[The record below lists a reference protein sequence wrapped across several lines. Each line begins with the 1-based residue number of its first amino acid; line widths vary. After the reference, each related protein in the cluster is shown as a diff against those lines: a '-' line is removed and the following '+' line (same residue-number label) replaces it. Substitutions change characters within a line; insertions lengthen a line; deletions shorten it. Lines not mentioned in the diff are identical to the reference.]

1 MRGFKRLAAALV
13 AGGGL
18 TIGTLAATA
27 GTALAD
33 YGQGAA
39 YQVEISVNPPGEG
52 VWFWAE
58 LSPTTS
64 ATSGTG
70 DYQETDCIHLSRFAH
85 GQALD
90 ASAHYAGTLN
100 WYIDS
105 SGNLVMEN
113 IGAIGGTDPLMI
125 TVPTSAFGHSNTV
138 TFSDLFRAISGTFS
152 GSQVQVQLAP

>member
-1 MRGFKRLAAALV
+1 MHRFKRATAALI

-18 TIGTLAATA
+18 VAGVLMATA
-27 GTALAD
+27 STASAD
-33 YGQGAA
+33 YGQGVV

-70 DYQETDCIHLSRFAH
+70 DYQETDCIHLSRFGQPLDGAAH
-85 GQALD
+85 F
-90 ASAHYAGTLN
+90 AGTLN
-100 WYIDS
+100 WHIDG

-113 IGAIGGTDPLMI
+113 IGAIGGADPLTI
-125 TVPTSAFGHSNTV
+125 TVPSSSYGHSSTV
-138 TFSDLFRAISGTFS
+138 TFADLFGAIDGTFT
-152 GSQVQVQLAP
+152 GSHVNVQLAP